1 MGRNTK
7 IGERT
12 PRFLVSWT
20 YGGLRNNNCG
30 FTLIELM
37 IVVSIIGI
45 LAAIAVPNY
54 QWGII
59 RTKESVLK
67 EDLYN
72 IRSTID
78 QFFADQGKYPD
89 SLKDLTD
96 KKYLRSIPK
105 DPFSSKDTLP
115 EDCWETSPPPAEAA
129 SSSSGSSPSSVY
141 DTSSIKPG
149 QVLNNNP
156 GNVYDVHSKSDL
168 VGTDGKPYKEY

>member
-12 PRFLVSWT
+12 
-20 YGGLRNNNCG
+20 LRLHAQAPDCLPGDNRG

-59 RTKESVLK
+59 RTKESVLC
-67 EDLYN
+67 EDVYN
-72 IRSTID
+72 LESTID
-78 QFFADQGKYPD
+78 QFYADQGKYPD
-89 SLKDLTD
+89 SLEDLKT
-96 KKYLRSIPK
+96 KNYLRGIPK
-105 DPFSSKDTLP
+105 DPFTKKDDWVTV
-115 EDCWETSPPPAEAA
+115 PPPAEAA

-149 QVLNNNP
+149 QVLNGNQ
-156 GNVYDVHSKSDL
+156 GNVYDVHSNSNL
-168 VGTDGKPYKEY
+168 IGINGKPYNDIDFCK

>member
-1 MGRNTK
+1 M

-12 PRFLVSWT
+12 QPFHALPAPDRLP
-20 YGGLRNNNCG
+20 GGNRG

-59 RTKESVLK
+59 KTKEAVLR

-72 IRSTID
+72 FRSTID
-78 QFFADQGKYPD
+78 QFYADQGKYPD
-89 SLKDLTD
+89 SLTELVGL
-96 KKYLRSIPK
+96 KYLRVIPK
-105 DPFSSKDTLP
+105 DPFTKTDDWVTV
-115 EDCWETSPPPAEAA
+115 PPPADAA

-149 QVLNNNP
+149 QVLNSSP
-156 GNVYDVHSKSDL
+156 GNVYDVHSNSDL
-168 VGTDGKPYKEY
+168 MGTDGKAYRDY

>member
-12 PRFLVSWT
+12 LRFHAPPAPDRLPA
-20 YGGLRNNNCG
+20 NNRG

-59 RTKESVLK
+59 RTKESVLR

-72 IRSTID
+72 FRSTID
-78 QFFADQGKYPD
+78 QFYADQGKYPD
-89 SLKDLTD
+89 SLEDLVNNN
-96 KKYLRSIPK
+96 YLRGIPK
-105 DPFSSKDTLP
+105 DPFTKTDDWCNRPATCRYHICLFRFKP
-115 EDCWETSPPPAEAA
+115 EQC
-129 SSSSGSSPSSVY
+129 
-141 DTSSIKPG
+141 
-149 QVLNNNP
+149 L
-156 GNVYDVHSKSDL
+156 
-168 VGTDGKPYKEY
+168 

>member
-12 PRFLVSWT
+12 QRFHASPAPDRLPA
-20 YGGLRNNNCG
+20 NNRG

-59 RTKESVLK
+59 KTKESVLR

-72 IRSTID
+72 FRSTID
-78 QFFADQGKYPD
+78 QFYADQGKYPD
-89 SLKDLTD
+89 SLEDLKT
-96 KKYLRSIPK
+96 KNYLRGIPK
-105 DPFSSKDTLP
+105 DPFTKADDWVTV
-115 EDCWETSPPPAEAA
+115 PPQQGTA
-129 SSSSGSSPSSVY
+129 SASSGSSPSSVY
-141 DTSSIKPG
+141 DTSTIKPG
-149 QVLNNNP
+149 QVLSADQ
-156 GNVYDVHSKSDL
+156 GNVYDVHSNSDL
-168 VGTDGKPYKEY
+168 MGTDDKAYKDY

>member
-1 MGRNTK
+1 MS
-7 IGERT
+7 GERT
-12 PRFLVSWT
+12 SRFHAHPAPDHLP
-20 YGGLRNNNCG
+20 GDNRG

-59 RTKESVLK
+59 KTKESVLR

-72 IRSTID
+72 FRSTID
-78 QFFADQGKYPD
+78 QFYADQGKYPD
-89 SLKDLTD
+89 SLTDLVD
-96 KKYLRSIPK
+96 KKYLRGIPR
-105 DPFSSKDTLP
+105 DPFAKKDTKP

-129 SSSSGSSPSSVY
+129 PSSSGSSPSSVY
-141 DTSSIKPG
+141 DTSSIRPG
-149 QVLNNNP
+149 QVLNGNQ

-168 VGTDGKPYKEY
+168 MGTDGVAYKDY

>member
-12 PRFLVSWT
+12 PRFHLPPAP
-20 YGGLRNNNCG
+20 GHLAGDNRG

-45 LAAIAVPNY
+45 LAALAVPNY

-59 RTKESVLK
+59 KTKESVLR

-72 IRSTID
+72 FRSTID
-78 QFFADQGKYPD
+78 QYYADQGKYPD
-89 SLKDLTD
+89 SLEDL
-96 KKYLRSIPK
+96 KQKNYLRGIPK
-105 DPFSSKDTLP
+105 DPFTKKDDWVTV
-115 EDCWETSPPPAEAA
+115 PPPSDMTPAA
-129 SSSSGSSPSSVY
+129 SGSSPSSVY

-149 QVLNNNP
+149 QVLNANS
-156 GNVYDVHSKSDL
+156 GNVYDVHSNSDL
-168 VGTDGKPYKEY
+168 VGTDGVPYKEY